1 MIRNILVF
9 ALFFVNNLTAQEI
22 SIQHF
27 QNTHPEVA
35 FISKATFYAMSSEE
49 LEMIGSN
56 YVLFEEDV
64 QVEDIQLYLTTNN
77 ISYTAP
83 KSTSNATVSA
93 ERAAANEVKVWLSLR
108 QDVKILTQHQFAS
121 LSTEEQQYYINAK
134 YLILA
139 GNKITP
145 EDIANYQY

>member
-9 ALFFVNNLTAQEI
+9 ALLFANNLTAQEI
-22 SIQHF
+22 SIEHF

-35 FISKATFYAMSSEE
+35 FISKSTFYAMSSEE
-49 LEMIGSN
+49 LEVIGAN
-56 YVLFEEDV
+56 YVLFEDVV

-83 KSTSNATVSA
+83 QLNTNRSSTQERTSA
-93 ERAAANEVKVWLSLR
+93 DEVKVWLSLR
-108 QDVKILTQHQFAS
+108 SDVQILTQHQFAS
-121 LSTEEQQYYINAK
+121 LSLEEQTYYINAK

-139 GNKITP
+139 GNRITP